1 MYQGDTITTTVDN
14 LPVPVS
20 EIANVYII
28 FKDHDRILI
37 EKTLKDC
44 VVSEETISNRLTQ
57 EESLSLPEGTI
68 DRTIIVITKDGSR
81 FETDPCPIL
90 CGKTAK
96 SEVLT

>member
-68 DRTIIVITKDGSR
+68 DRIIIVITKDGSR